1 MITFRNELPMDHEL
15 SFDHLIKLWSK
26 QEAVT
31 IAEADWMEWR
41 LEEWMKEFDKTKDIA
56 EYYIEKLAGDE
67 KERHV

>member
-41 LEEWMKEFDKTKDIA
+41 LEEWMKEMDSKGEI
-56 EYYIEKLAGDE
+56 G
-67 KERHV
+67 